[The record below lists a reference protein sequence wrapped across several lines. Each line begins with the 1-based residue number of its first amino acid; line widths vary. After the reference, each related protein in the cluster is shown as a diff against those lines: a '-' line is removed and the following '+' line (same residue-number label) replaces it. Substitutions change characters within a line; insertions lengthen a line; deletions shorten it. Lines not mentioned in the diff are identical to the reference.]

1 MKWGIGVRLGLE
13 KNEGLFMLTTMLTI
27 IAAAVAA
34 YSAVLK
40 TKHEKLWSE
49 RYEKSALA
57 LTRANIIVRFLESE
71 VNGEHGIHGLTAHEK
86 QLLNES
92 WPVARYELERDILI
106 LQLLFN
112 EQDMGALK
120 GAWTDLQRALFL
132 LMEEASTHDSHAY
145 VRKALPLAEL
155 LEGELI
161 MLARKKCVFPFYAR
175 WLAR

>member
-1 MKWGIGVRLGLE
+1 M
-13 KNEGLFMLTTMLTI
+13 
-27 IAAAVAA
+27 
-34 YSAVLK
+34 
-40 TKHEKLWSE
+40 
-49 RYEKSALA
+49 
-57 LTRANIIVRFLESE
+57 
-71 VNGEHGIHGLTAHEK
+71 
-86 QLLNES
+86 
-92 WPVARYELERDILI
+92 

-120 GAWTDLQRALFL
+120 GAWTDLQGALFF
-132 LMEEASTHDSHAY
+132 LMEEASSHDSHVY